1 MIVGI
6 VGLGLIGGSL
16 AKAYK
21 QAEDIVVYGADVDHS
36 ILEFAKMSNAID
48 DFLTDDN
55 IALCDL
61 ILIAI
66 NPDFAIKWLE
76 TNAPK
81 IDKHTVVI
89 DCCGTKRKICE
100 VGFRLADEYGFEYA
114 GGHPMAGSHQWGFKN
129 SRPNLFRGAAMV
141 IVPKKYDDI
150 YLLDRI
156 KHLLLPVG
164 FGSLPITTAENHDRV
179 IAFTSQLAH
188 VVSNA
193 YVKSPTAKE
202 HHGFSA
208 GSYRDLTR
216 VAWLNPAMWTELFLE
231 NNDFMINELDSIIN
245 SLTEYRDAIAANDRE
260 TLCQLLDD
268 GRKCKQEIDGR

>member
-114 GGHPMAGSHQWGFKN
+114 GGHPMAGSHQWGLKT
-129 SRPNLFRGAAMV
+129 AAPTFSDV
-141 IVPKKYDDI
+141 QPWSSSPK
-150 YLLDRI
+150 
-156 KHLLLPVG
+156 
-164 FGSLPITTAENHDRV
+164 SMTTS
-179 IAFTSQLAH
+179 IC
-188 VVSNA
+188 
-193 YVKSPTAKE
+193 
-202 HHGFSA
+202 
-208 GSYRDLTR
+208 
-216 VAWLNPAMWTELFLE
+216 WTE
-231 NNDFMINELDSIIN
+231 
-245 SLTEYRDAIAANDRE
+245 
-260 TLCQLLDD
+260 
-268 GRKCKQEIDGR
+268 